1 MDNIN
6 NLCNQIR
13 GKFTIF
19 IDKIITFQKDEL
31 YGFYN
36 ITKGSIKNAFE
47 LKNQYYKNLY
57 LIRMKTLRDIVD
69 KNKKFKDFD
78 ELINYIYQY
87 NNPILNYIPIAFC
100 PNDLYSPLAYTSI
113 ISILTT
119 KNYNSYISFYLIISK
134 NFSHKN
140 FQLFES
146 LYEQFD
152 YFNITYIQ
160 MDNRYEK
167 AFTTRYITQN
177 AYFRLSLGELLPH
190 LNKIIYLD
198 SDTICLKDLYNLY
211 NLNFMGNIFLAVVK
225 SFKPGNLSFTVN
237 SGILLLNL
245 VKMRIMK
252 IEKKAINLLNNGF
265 KHPSFHDQAIIN
277 IFFRK
282 YIGFLPPE
290 YNTYTFNFK
299 KVKKYKNSTGE
310 LYDFDSLYF
319 QLKFPSIIHYKGP
332 PRKKT
337 YLQEDW
343 YYFAR
348 KSKYFQKRSHN
359 LSNIFNYSI

>member
-1 MDNIN
+1 
-6 NLCNQIR
+6 
-13 GKFTIF
+13 
-19 IDKIITFQKDEL
+19 
-31 YGFYN
+31 
-36 ITKGSIKNAFE
+36 
-47 LKNQYYKNLY
+47 
-57 LIRMKTLRDIVD
+57 
-69 KNKKFKDFD
+69 
-78 ELINYIYQY
+78 
-87 NNPILNYIPIAFC
+87 
-100 PNDLYSPLAYTSI
+100 
-113 ISILTT
+113 
-119 KNYNSYISFYLIISK
+119 
-134 NFSHKN
+134 
-140 FQLFES
+140 
-146 LYEQFD
+146 
-152 YFNITYIQ
+152 
-160 MDNRYEK
+160 
-167 AFTTRYITQN
+167 
-177 AYFRLSLGELLPH
+177 
-190 LNKIIYLD
+190 
-198 SDTICLKDLYNLY
+198 
-211 NLNFMGNIFLAVVK
+211 MGNIFLAVVK

-348 KSKYFQKRSHN
+348 KSKYKIKKAFPIYYD
-359 LSNIFNYSI
+359 IFKKGHIIYQIFLIIPFKFLFIL

>member
-1 MDNIN
+1 M
-6 NLCNQIR
+6 
-13 GKFTIF
+13 
-19 IDKIITFQKDEL
+19 
-31 YGFYN
+31 
-36 ITKGSIKNAFE
+36 
-47 LKNQYYKNLY
+47 
-57 LIRMKTLRDIVD
+57 
-69 KNKKFKDFD
+69 
-78 ELINYIYQY
+78 
-87 NNPILNYIPIAFC
+87 
-100 PNDLYSPLAYTSI
+100 

-119 KNYNSYISFYLIISK
+119 KNYNSFISFYLIISK
-134 NFSHKN
+134 NFSQKN
-140 FQLFES
+140 LQLIDS

-225 SFKPGNLSFTVN
+225 SFKPGKSNFTIN

-245 VKMRIMK
+245 VMMRIMK
-252 IEKKAINLLNNGF
+252 IEKKVINLLNNGF
-265 KHPSFHDQAIIN
+265 THPTFHDQAIIN
-277 IFFRK
+277 IYFRK

-290 YNTYTFNFK
+290 YNAFIFNFK
-299 KVKKYKNSTGE
+299 KVRKYKNSTGE

-319 QLKFPSIIHYKGP
+319 QFKFPSILHYKGP
-332 PRKKT
+332 PQYKT
-337 YLQEDW
+337 YFQEDW

-348 KSKYFQKRSHN
+348 KSKYNNFKLFYQ
-359 LSNIFNYSI
+359 